1 MNQWILET
9 LAILPGI
16 IIGISFHEFAHAK
29 TAVKLGDDTPQLQ
42 GRVTLNP
49 IKHIDIIG
57 LICLIIAHFG
67 WGKPVQINPYN
78 FKKPFRDQ
86 MLVSLAG
93 PVMNLLLAFVTLVIW
108 GILYISGLFNGL
120 SENVVMVLNTV
131 FYLTAQINIVLFVF
145 NLLPIPPLDGAKI
158 LMYFVPDRF
167 KMILMNL
174 EKYSL
179 IIFLIII
186 LSPIS
191 EWILLPTISWI
202 MNGMMWLLSFVFPM
216 FG

>member
-1 MNQWILET
+1 MEQWILET

-29 TAVKLGDDTPQLQ
+29 TAVKLGDDTPKMQ

-120 SENVVMVLNTV
+120 SENVVMVLI
-131 FYLTAQINIVLFVF
+131 Q
-145 NLLPIPPLDGAKI
+145 
-158 LMYFVPDRF
+158 YF
-167 KMILMNL
+167 I
-174 EKYSL
+174 
-179 IIFLIII
+179 
-186 LSPIS
+186 
-191 EWILLPTISWI
+191 
-202 MNGMMWLLSFVFPM
+202 
-216 FG
+216 

>member
-1 MNQWILET
+1 MEQWILET

-29 TAVKLGDDTPQLQ
+29 TAVKLGDDTPKMQ

-158 LMYFVPDRF
+158 LMYFVPDKF

-179 IIFLIII
+179 IIFLLII

-191 EWILLPTISWI
+191 EWVLIPIISWI

>member
-29 TAVKLGDDTPQLQ
+29 TAVKLGDDTPKLQ

-167 KMILMNL
+167 KVLLMNL
-174 EKYSL
+174 ERYSL
-179 IIFLIII
+179 IIFLLII

>member
-29 TAVKLGDDTPQLQ
+29 TAVKLGDDTPKLQ

-86 MLVSLAG
+86 MFVSLAG

-167 KMILMNL
+167 KVLLMNL
-174 EKYSL
+174 ERYSL
-179 IIFLIII
+179 IIFLLII

-191 EWILLPTISWI
+191 EWVLLPTISWI

>member
-29 TAVKLGDDTPQLQ
+29 TAVKLGDDTPKLQ

-167 KMILMNL
+167 KVLLMNL
-174 EKYSL
+174 ERYSL
-179 IIFLIII
+179 IIFLLII

-191 EWILLPTISWI
+191 EWVLLPTISWI